1 MAKYLF
7 KANIFAKLS
16 EIVEADSE
24 KEVWDKIRN
33 RKSFEINQ
41 EVLNLYPSSIEIRK
55 IKDDQKKEKNN
66 MELKET
72 VELMN
77 SEDYKERF
85 VAEYHQVKIRY
96 EKLKNFCNKI
106 EVETMLGKE
115 VTKHDCPLELL
126 REQQKYMGLYL
137 SVLEKRALIEK
148 VVL

>member
-1 MAKYLF
+1 MEKYWF
-7 KANIFAKLS
+7 KSNIFARLS

-24 KEVWDKIRN
+24 KEVMDKIRN
-33 RKSFEINQ
+33 RKSFEIKQ
-41 EVLNLYPSSIEIRK
+41 EVLNLYQSSIEITK
-55 IKDDQKKEKNN
+55 IKEKKEKNN

-106 EVETMLGKE
+106 EVEEMLGKE

-137 SVLEKRALIEK
+137 SVLEKRALIEN
-148 VVL
+148 VEL

>member
-1 MAKYLF
+1 MEKYLF
-7 KANIFAKLS
+7 KSNIFAQLS

-24 KEVWDKIRN
+24 KEVWNKIRN
-33 RKSFEINQ
+33 RTSFEIKQ
-41 EVLNLYPSSIEIRK
+41 KALQVYPASIEIRK
-55 IKDDQKKEKNN
+55 IKEKKEKNN

-85 VAEYHQVKIRY
+85 VAEYRQVKIRY

-137 SVLEKRALIEK
+137 SVLEKRALIESI
-148 VVL
+148 VL

>member
-1 MAKYLF
+1 MEKYWF
-7 KANIFAKLS
+7 KSNIFAQLS

-24 KEVWDKIRN
+24 KEVMDKIRN
-33 RKSFEINQ
+33 QKSFEIMQ
-41 EVLNLYPSSIEIRK
+41 EDLKVYPESIEITK
-55 IKDDQKKEKNN
+55 IKEKKEKNN

-106 EVETMLGKE
+106 EVEKMLGKE

-137 SVLEKRALIEK
+137 SVLEKRALIEN
-148 VVL
+148 VEL

>member
-7 KANIFAKLS
+7 KSNIFAQLS

-24 KEVWDKIRN
+24 KEVMDKIR
-33 RKSFEINQ
+33 KQESFEIKQ
-41 EVLNLYPSSIEIRK
+41 EVLRLYPSSIEIRK
-55 IKDDQKKEKNN
+55 IKEKKEKNN

-77 SEDYKERF
+77 SKDYKERF

-106 EVETMLGKE
+106 EVEEMLGKE

-137 SVLEKRALIEK
+137 SVLETRALIEN
-148 VVL
+148 VEL

>member
-1 MAKYLF
+1 MAKYWF
-7 KANIFAKLS
+7 KSNVFARLS

-24 KEVWDKIRN
+24 KEVMDKIRN
-33 RKSFEINQ
+33 RKSFEIKQ
-41 EVLNLYPSSIEIRK
+41 EVLNVYPSSIEIRK
-55 IKDDQKKEKNN
+55 IKEKKEKNN

-77 SEDYKERF
+77 SVDYKDRF
-85 VAEYHQVKIRY
+85 IAEYHQVKIRY

-126 REQQKYMGLYL
+126 REQQKCMGLYL
-137 SVLEKRALIEK
+137 SVLEKRALIEN
-148 VVL
+148 VEL

>member
-7 KANIFAKLS
+7 KSNISAQLL

-24 KEVWDKIRN
+24 KEVMDKIRN
-33 RKSFEINQ
+33 RESFEIEQ
-41 EVLNLYPSSIEIRK
+41 EVLKIYPSSIEITK

-106 EVETMLGKE
+106 EVEQMLGKE
-115 VTKHDCPLELL
+115 ETKHDCPLELL

-137 SVLEKRALIEK
+137 SVLEKRALIENI
-148 VVL
+148 VL

>member
-16 EIVEADSE
+16 EIVEVDSE
-24 KEVWDKIRN
+24 KEVMDKIR
-33 RKSFEINQ
+33 KQESFEIKQ
-41 EVLNLYPSSIEIRK
+41 EVLRLYPSSIEIRK
-55 IKDDQKKEKNN
+55 IKEKKEKNN

-77 SEDYKERF
+77 SVDYKDRF
-85 VAEYHQVKIRY
+85 IAEYHQVKIRY

-126 REQQKYMGLYL
+126 REQQKCMGLYL
-137 SVLEKRALIEK
+137 SVLEKRALIENI
-148 VVL
+148 VL

>member
-1 MAKYLF
+1 MEKYLF
-7 KANIFAKLS
+7 KSNVYAQLY
-16 EIVEADSE
+16 EIVEANSE
-24 KEVWDKIRN
+24 KEVWNKIRN
-33 RKSFEINQ
+33 RKSFEIKQ
-41 EVLNLYPSSIEIRK
+41 KALQVYPASIEITK
-55 IKDDQKKEKNN
+55 IKEKKEKNN

-106 EVETMLGKE
+106 EVEEMLGKE

-137 SVLEKRALIEK
+137 SVLEKRALIEN

>member
-7 KANIFAKLS
+7 KSNIFTQLS
-16 EIVEADSE
+16 EIVEANSE
-24 KEVWDKIRN
+24 KEVWNKIRN
-33 RKSFEINQ
+33 QKSFEIKQ
-41 EVLNLYPSSIEIRK
+41 EVLNVYPSSIEIRK
-55 IKDDQKKEKNN
+55 IKEKKEKNN

-106 EVETMLGKE
+106 EVEEMLGKE

-137 SVLEKRALIEK
+137 SVLEKRALIEN
-148 VVL
+148 VEL

>member
-7 KANIFAKLS
+7 TTNIFAKLS

-24 KEVWDKIRN
+24 KEVWNKIRN
-33 RKSFEINQ
+33 RKSFEIKQ
-41 EVLNLYPSSIEIRK
+41 EVLKVYPSSIEIRK
-55 IKDDQKKEKNN
+55 IKEKKEKNN

-137 SVLEKRALIEK
+137 SILEKRALIENI
-148 VVL
+148 VL

>member
-7 KANIFAKLS
+7 KSNIFATLS

-24 KEVWDKIRN
+24 KEVMDKIR
-33 RKSFEINQ
+33 KQESFEIKQ
-41 EVLNLYPSSIEIRK
+41 EVLRLYPSSIEIRK
-55 IKDDQKKEKNN
+55 IKEKKEKNN

-72 VELMN
+72 IELMC
-77 SEDYKERF
+77 SSDYKERF
-85 VAEYHQVKIRY
+85 VAEYRQVKIRY

-106 EVETMLGKE
+106 EVEEMLGKE

-137 SVLEKRALIEK
+137 SILEKRALIEN
-148 VVL
+148 VEL

>member
-1 MAKYLF
+1 MNKKRCFKGGKNMEKYLF
-7 KANIFAKLS
+7 KSNIFAQLS

-24 KEVWDKIRN
+24 KEVWNKIRN
-33 RKSFEINQ
+33 QKSFEIKQ
-41 EVLNLYPSSIEIRK
+41 KALQVYPASIEIRK
-55 IKDDQKKEKNN
+55 IKEKKEKNN

-115 VTKHDCPLELL
+115 VTKHDCPRQLLLTKVRRFLLEF
-126 REQQKYMGLYL
+126 
-137 SVLEKRALIEK
+137 
-148 VVL
+148 

>member
-7 KANIFAKLS
+7 KSNIFAQLS

-24 KEVWDKIRN
+24 KEVMDKIKN
-33 RKSFEINQ
+33 QKSFEINQ

-55 IKDDQKKEKNN
+55 IKEKKEKNN

-77 SEDYKERF
+77 SKDYKERF

-137 SVLEKRALIEK
+137 SILEKRALIENI
-148 VVL
+148 VL

>member
-1 MAKYLF
+1 MEKYLF
-7 KANIFAKLS
+7 KSNIFAQLS

-24 KEVWDKIRN
+24 KEVWNKIRN
-33 RKSFEINQ
+33 RTSFEIKQ
-41 EVLNLYPSSIEIRK
+41 KALQIYPASIEIRK
-55 IKDDQKKEKNN
+55 IKEKKEKNN

-85 VAEYHQVKIRY
+85 VAEYRQVKIRY

-137 SVLEKRALIEK
+137 SVLEKRALIENI
-148 VVL
+148 VL

>member
-1 MAKYLF
+1 MEKYWF
-7 KANIFAKLS
+7 KSNIFARLS

-24 KEVWDKIRN
+24 KEVMDKIRN
-33 RKSFEINQ
+33 RKSFEIKQ
-41 EVLNLYPSSIEIRK
+41 EVLRLYPSSIEIRK
-55 IKDDQKKEKNN
+55 IKEKKEKNN

-85 VAEYHQVKIRY
+85 VAEYHQVKIIY

-137 SVLEKRALIEK
+137 SVLEKRALIESI
-148 VVL
+148 VL

>member
-1 MAKYLF
+1 MAKYWF
-7 KANIFAKLS
+7 KSNIFARLS

-24 KEVWDKIRN
+24 KEVMDKIRN
-33 RKSFEINQ
+33 QKSFEIKQ
-41 EVLNLYPSSIEIRK
+41 KALQIYPASIEIRK
-55 IKDDQKKEKNN
+55 VKEKKEKNN

-85 VAEYHQVKIRY
+85 IAEYHQVKIRY

-106 EVETMLGKE
+106 EVEEMLGKE

-137 SVLEKRALIEK
+137 SVLEKRALIENI
-148 VVL
+148 VL

>member
-7 KANIFAKLS
+7 KSNVYAQLS
-16 EIVEADSE
+16 EIVEANSE
-24 KEVWDKIRN
+24 KEVIDKIKN
-33 RKSFEINQ
+33 QKSFEIKQ
-41 EVLNLYPSSIEIRK
+41 EALGVYPASIEIRK
-55 IKDDQKKEKNN
+55 IKGKKEKNN

-85 VAEYHQVKIRY
+85 VAEYRQVKIRY

-106 EVETMLGKE
+106 EVEEMLGEE

-137 SVLEKRALIEK
+137 SVLEKRALIEN
-148 VVL
+148 VEL